1 MNNNYILEPFIKKEQ
16 IADKVKELG
25 EKITS
30 DYAGEELFLVG
41 VLKGSWIFMA
51 DLVRYIDLPL
61 EVSFIS
67 VSSYVGQTTK
77 SSGVVRLLCDIDKPL
92 NDRNVILVED
102 IVDTGLT
109 LSYLKKLLEVRN
121 PKSFK
126 ICALLDK
133 PERRISDISA
143 DYVGFTIPD
152 EFVVGYGL
160 DYNGYF
166 RNLPD
171 ISILKF
177 K

>member
-1 MNNNYILEPFIKKEQ
+1 MKESYYLEPFIKKDDIQ
-16 IADKVKELG
+16 SKVKELG
-25 EKITS
+25 RKIS
-30 DYAGEELFLVG
+30 EDYRGEELFLVG

-51 DLVRYIDLPL
+51 DLVREIELPI

-67 VSSYVGQTTK
+67 VSSYVGETTK
-77 SSGVVRLLCDIDKPL
+77 TSGVVRLLCDIDKPL
-92 NDRNVILVED
+92 SNKNVILVED

-109 LSYLKKLLEVRN
+109 LSYLKKLLEVRK

-133 PERRISDISA
+133 PERRMTDIKA
-143 DYVGFTIPD
+143 EYVGFTIPD

-166 RNLPD
+166 RNLPE
-171 ISILKF
+171 ISILRF

>member
-1 MNNNYILEPFIKKEQ
+1 MISNYKLETFITRDE
-16 IADKVKELG
+16 IESKVKELG
-25 EKITS
+25 EKITE
-30 DYAGEELFLVG
+30 DFKGEELFLVG

-51 DLVRYIDLPL
+51 DLVRNIDLPL

-133 PERRISDISA
+133 PERRIAEISA

-152 EFVVGYGL
+152 EFVVGHGL

-166 RNLPD
+166 RNLKD
-171 ISILKF
+171 ISILKLL
-177 K
+177 

>member
-1 MNNNYILEPFIKKEQ
+1 MKENYYLEPFIKKEDIQ
-16 IADKVKELG
+16 KKVKELG
-25 EKITS
+25 KMISE
-30 DYAGEELFLVG
+30 DYRGEELFLVG

-51 DLVRYIDLPL
+51 DLVREIEVPL

-67 VSSYVGQTTK
+67 VSSYVGETTK
-77 SSGVVRLLCDIDKPL
+77 TSGVVRLLCDIDKPL
-92 NDRNVILVED
+92 SNKNVILVED

-109 LSYLKKLLEVRN
+109 LSYLKKLLEVRK

-133 PERRISDISA
+133 PERRMADIKA
-143 DYVGFTIPD
+143 EYVGFTIPD

-166 RNLPD
+166 RNLPE
-171 ISILKF
+171 ISILRF